1 MLSELLRRTALRYL
15 KAKEMVMAEHP
26 DVPQEEFDK
35 LVGEAVKRL
44 ASQEVHLENDD
55 PKRADAQSQKTP
67 GYRR

>member
-26 DVPQEEFDK
+26 GVSQAEFEK
-35 LVGEAVKRL
+35 LVAEAVQRL

-55 PKRADAQSQKTP
+55 PKRSDAKSQKTP